1 MRAKEIAIFARKAAK
16 STRTYSLELPHMHRI
31 GIIPLRAGSKGIPFK
46 NRKKLLGRPLFT
58 WVLAEAIFSK
68 LDTIYVFT
76 DDSWIE
82 EYVNANYSWT
92 NKVKLAKRSVESA
105 SDTASTEMAMKELA
119 ESLSYKF
126 DSITLLQATSP
137 LTTKRNIDESIGM
150 VESGYDSVLSV
161 VKTHRFI
168 WTKDG
173 KSVNYDFNNR
183 PRRQDF
189 EGNFIENGAV
199 YTTRRDTFKN
209 AGNRLGGKIGVLEME
224 EDTLVEIDSPSDFTI
239 LESLIV
245 NRLAEN
251 KKPARIKL
259 MVFDVDGVLTNATAE
274 YTKAGET
281 SKSFSFV
288 DGMGFELLRE
298 NGIVPVVMTSEQSEI
313 VEQRMKK
320 LKLDHY
326 HLGVKDKYALLTHL
340 CGNHA
345 VSKNEVAYVGDD
357 INDLAGICASG
368 WGICPDNAVAALKTQ
383 ADYILKKKGGEG
395 AAREAIEFIINWNKR
410 II

>member
-1 MRAKEIAIFARKAAK
+1 
-16 STRTYSLELPHMHRI
+16 MHRI

-58 WVLAEAIFSK
+58 WVLTEAIFSQ
-68 LDTIYVFT
+68 LDMVYVFT
-76 DDSWIE
+76 DDTWIE
-82 EYVNANYSWT
+82 EYVSNNYGWT
-92 NKVKLAKRSVESA
+92 SKVKTVKRSAESA
-105 SDTASTEMAMKELA
+105 TDMASTEMAMKELA

-137 LTTKRNIDESIGM
+137 LTTKKDIDESIRM
-150 VESGYDSVLSV
+150 IESGYDSVLSV

-173 KSVNYDFNNR
+173 KSMNYDFNKR

-189 EGNFIENGAV
+189 EGIYIENGAV
-199 YTTRRDTFKN
+199 YTTRKEIFKSS
-209 AGNRLGGKIGVLEME
+209 GNRLGGKIGTLEME
-224 EDTLVEIDSPSDFTI
+224 EDTLVEIDSPSDFII

-245 NRLAEN
+245 NRLKEN
-251 KKPARIKL
+251 KKPAHIKL
-259 MVFDVDGVLTNATAE
+259 IVFDVDGVLTNATAE
-274 YTKAGET
+274 YTKAGEI

-298 NGIVPVVMTSEQSEI
+298 HGITPVVITSEQSEI

-320 LKLDHY
+320 LKVGNF
-326 HLGVKDKYALLTHL
+326 HLGVKDKYSLLTHL
-340 CGNHA
+340 CSEYS
-345 VSKNEVAYVGDD
+345 VSKNEIAYVGDD

-368 WGICPDNAVAALKTQ
+368 WGICPDNAVVAVKAQ
-383 ADYILKKKGGEG
+383 ADYALKKKGGEG

-410 II
+410 TP

>member
-1 MRAKEIAIFARKAAK
+1 
-16 STRTYSLELPHMHRI
+16 MHKI

-68 LDTIYVFT
+68 LDIIYVFT
-76 DDSWIE
+76 DDTWIE
-82 EYVNANYSWT
+82 DYVNANYQWAG
-92 NKVKLAKRSVESA
+92 KVKTVKRSSESA

-137 LTTKRNIDESIGM
+137 LTTKKDIDESIRM
-150 VESGYDSVLSV
+150 VDSGYDSVLSV

-173 KSVNYDFNNR
+173 KSVNYDFNKR

-189 EGNFIENGAV
+189 DGTYIENGAV
-199 YTTRRDTFKN
+199 YTTRKETFKSSS
-209 AGNRLGGKIGVLEME
+209 NRLGGKIGILEME
-224 EDTLVEIDSPSDFTI
+224 EDTLVEIDSPADFTI
-239 LESLIV
+239 LESLVV
-245 NRLAEN
+245 NRLKEN
-251 KKPARIKL
+251 KKPAHIKL
-259 MVFDVDGVLTNATAE
+259 MVFDVDGVLTNATAD
-274 YTKAGET
+274 YTKTGET
-281 SKSFSFV
+281 SKAFSFV

-298 NGIVPVVMTSEQSEI
+298 NGIMPVVITSEQSEI

-320 LKLDHY
+320 LKIEDFY
-326 HLGVKDKYALLTHL
+326 LGVKDKYSLLTHL
-340 CGNHA
+340 CGKHA
-345 VSKNEVAYVGDD
+345 ISKNEIAYVGDD
-357 INDLAGICASG
+357 INDLASLSASG
-368 WGICPDNAVAALKTQ
+368 WGICPDNAVVAVKAH
-383 ADYILKKKGGEG
+383 ADYALKKKGGEG